1 MVKGKIFYADKQA
14 DDKKDAEENRTSQT
28 VIPVIS
34 SVIRIQTSDM
44 ACRIFASEY

>member
-1 MVKGKIFYADKQA
+1 MQISKQMI
-14 DDKKDAEENRTSQT
+14 KKDAEENRTSQT